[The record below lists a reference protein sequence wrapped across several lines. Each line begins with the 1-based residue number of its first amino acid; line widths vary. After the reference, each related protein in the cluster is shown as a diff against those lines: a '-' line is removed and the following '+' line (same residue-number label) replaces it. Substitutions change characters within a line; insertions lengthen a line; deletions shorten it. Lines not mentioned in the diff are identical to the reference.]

1 MFFKQP
7 QSRRFKI
14 TPYYYDKEKDE
25 AEIFGLP
32 RIRFERKA
40 VSKKPVQK
48 PVTRIVVL
56 LIGIGIIFWF
66 LNQKSQDTPI
76 QVEMIQLE
84 EIPSG
89 NQ

>member
-32 RIRFERKA
+32 RIRFERKT
-40 VSKKPVQK
+40 VSKRPEKK
-48 PVTRIVVL
+48 PVTRVVIL
-56 LIGIGIIFWF
+56 LIGISMIFWY
-66 LNQKSQDTPI
+66 LNQKAQDSPI
-76 QVEMIQLE
+76 QVHMIQLE
-84 EIPSG
+84 EIPDG
-89 NQ
+89 NR